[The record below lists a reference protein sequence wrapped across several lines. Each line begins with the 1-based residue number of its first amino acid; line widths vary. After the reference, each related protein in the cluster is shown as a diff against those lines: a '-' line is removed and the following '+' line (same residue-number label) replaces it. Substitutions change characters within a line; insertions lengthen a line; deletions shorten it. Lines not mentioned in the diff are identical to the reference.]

1 MKQCPNC
8 RNQIPDEA
16 AFCPVCGTAINA
28 FHSFPEPYPPQ
39 QQNDQTPPPVYAAPV
54 YTPPV
59 VKINPYD
66 HTAKFDQ
73 ADVAQNKNWCML
85 LYLLDFVGI
94 ILVLLKTT
102 DSKYTS
108 FHMAQAVKLSIV
120 EALLTFAALV
130 LFWSVIVPVIAAV
143 LLMVVMVIKF
153 ICFIQVC
160 KGKAVEPVLVRSLK
174 FLK

>member
-8 RNQIPDEA
+8 RNQIPEEA

-39 QQNDQTPPPVYAAPV
+39 QQSAQTPPV

-59 VKINPYD
+59 YTPPSVKVDPYD
-66 HTAKFDQ
+66 HTNKFDQ
-73 ADVAQNKNWCML
+73 ADIAQNKNWCML

-94 ILVLLKTT
+94 IVLLLKKT
-102 DSKYTS
+102 DSQYCA
-108 FHMAQAVKLSIV
+108 FHLAQAVKFTVV
-120 EALLTFAALV
+120 EALLAFC
-130 LFWSVIVPVIAAV
+130 AV
-143 LLMVVMVIKF
+143 LLCWTILVPVVAVAAVFALLVLKF
-153 ICFIQVC
+153 ISFLQVC
-160 KGKAVEPVLVRSLK
+160 RGKAVEPLLIRSLK